1 MGDLVEKSSD
11 EPAGSLDDGSSEM
24 VGLVENS
31 SDGKVKFDDS
41 GLSSQLQVGL
51 ENLRLENSLTD
62 VTLCVDG
69 MEFPCHR
76 VVLAA
81 ASNYFRFGMG
91 DLVEK
96 SSDEPA
102 GSLDDGSSEMV
113 GLVENS
119 SDGKV
124 KFDDSGLSSQLQVG
138 LENLRLENSLT
149 DVTLCVDGMEF
160 PCHRVVLA
168 AASNYFRAMFCNDL
182 KEKHEDTIAI
192 KGVDSETMKIL
203 LDYTYTSKVLITK
216 QNVQRI
222 LEAASLFQFLRMVDA
237 CANFL
242 TEVLHPDNCVGIL
255 RLADTHSLDTLRTQ
269 VQNFLIQ
276 NFPQV
281 VTYEEFLDLPEDIF
295 CNILK
300 SDELSVTEEEQVFE
314 TVMSWV
320 QSRENERLLLLP
332 NILKHVRLPLLD
344 PWYFVERV
352 EGDESIRKCPEVFP
366 LLQEARMYHLSGN
379 EVDTVVPHILT
390 VSVMLAGGKETQ
402 HDVWKYNASLNKWI
416 QIEYLN
422 TGRWRHKMA
431 VLGGK
436 VYVIG
441 GFDGIQRQNS
451 VETYDAFHNCW
462 TEVDTVVPH
471 ILTVSVMLAGG
482 KETQHDVWKYN
493 ASLNKWIQIEYLNTG
508 RWRHKMAV
516 LGGKVYVIGG
526 FDGIQRQN
534 SVETYDAFHNCWTEA
549 APLMLNV
556 SSFAA
561 TSYKKKL
568 YVIGGGPNGK
578 LATDKTQCFD
588 PSTNKWTLKSPM
600 PIEAKCINAVTFK
613 DHIYVVGGA
622 MKALYSYSPGGDSW
636 SLVTRF
642 SHERASCGIA
652 ACSNKLFV
660 TGGRDE
666 KNEVIATVLC
676 WDPAVQKL
684 TEECVLPRGVS
695 HHGSVTIR
703 KSYTHIRRIVPGA
716 VSV

>member
-41 GLSSQLQVGL
+41 GLSSQLQIGL

-62 VTLCVDG
+62 VTL
-69 MEFPCHR
+69 
-76 VVLAA
+76 
-81 ASNYFRFGMG
+81 Y
-91 DLVEK
+91 
-96 SSDEPA
+96 
-102 GSLDDGSSEMV
+102 
-113 GLVENS
+113 
-119 SDGKV
+119 
-124 KFDDSGLSSQLQVG
+124 
-138 LENLRLENSLT
+138 
-149 DVTLCVDGMEF
+149 VDGMEF

-182 KEKHEDTIAI
+182 KEKHEDTITI
-192 KGVDSETMKIL
+192 KGVDSEAMKIL

-242 TEVLHPDNCVGIL
+242 TEALHPDNCVGIL
-255 RLADTHSLDTLRTQ
+255 RLADTHSLDTLRTR

-281 VTYEEFLDLPEDIF
+281 VTYEEFLDLPGDIF

-320 QSRENERLLLLP
+320 QSRENERLSLLP
-332 NILKHVRLPLLD
+332 HILKHVRLPLLD

-352 EGDESIRKCPEVFP
+352 EGDELIRKCPEVFP

-379 EVDTVVPHILT
+379 EIISERTKPRVQEFQSEVFMIIGGCTKDEKF
-390 VSVMLAGGKETQ
+390 VSEVTCLDPLRRSRLEVAKLPITEMETEAENKKWVEFACITFRNEVYISGGKETQ

-451 VETYDAFHNCW
+451 VETYD
-462 TEVDTVVPH
+462 P
-471 ILTVSVMLAGG
+471 
-482 KETQHDVWKYN
+482 
-493 ASLNKWIQIEYLNTG
+493 
-508 RWRHKMAV
+508 
-516 LGGKVYVIGG
+516 
-526 FDGIQRQN
+526 
-534 SVETYDAFHNCWTEA
+534 FHNCWTEA

-556 SSFAA
+556 SSFAV

-622 MKALYSYSPGGDSW
+622 MKALYSYSPVEDSW

-676 WDPAVQKL
+676 WDPSAQKL